1 MPKSSGYDP
10 NVLAALRKFAPR
22 SGDPLAFIATALIE
36 SGLNPRATGDSGHSF
51 GLFQLND
58 RGRLASYHLTPQ
70 QAYDPLTNARVSA
83 DEFSKYAAKGLKGAQ
98 LALAAQRPANHSA
111 YAAEFAKV
119 LPQAKAILAS
129 ADSGFGA
136 VPSATE
142 TPNSLE
148 TLPAGGLDV
157 KRLLMLL
164 RNQRGRSLRGIMPA
178 KNFRKEL
185 AKLVQGALAGAQ
197 QQAAQTS
204 LGQGLEPIAMDLTVG
219 GGPSAHGARPLGN
232 WQSDLA
238 YDLMGKPGEAIS
250 YPFPGTI
257 TRISGQ
263 PGGDPQFAGYGVT
276 IDDKYFLKH
285 LGALAP
291 GIKVGAKLRPGQEI
305 GTLDPTV
312 RGGAHV
318 HAAARDQA
326 LLDALLRAWGLKK

>member
-1 MPKSSGYDP
+1 VPKSSGYNP
-10 NVLAALRKFAPR
+10 AAIQALLQYAPR

-36 SGLNPRATGDSGHSF
+36 SNLNPAATGDSGHSH

-58 RGRLASYHLTPQ
+58 RGRLASYHLSPQ
-70 QAYDPLTNARVSA
+70 QAYDPGINARVSA

-98 LALAAQRPANHSA
+98 LALAAQRPSDPS
-111 YAAEFAKV
+111 YAAKFQAA
-119 LPQAKAILAS
+119 LPAAQAILAQGGGQ
-129 ADSGFGA
+129 APAQPLGA
-136 VPSATE
+136 
-142 TPNSLE
+142 SLQGV
-148 TLPAGGLDV
+148 TGKLDTA
-157 KRLLMLL
+157 RLLMLL

-185 AKLVQGALAGAQ
+185 TKLVQAASATSGVGAAQ
-197 QQAAQTS
+197 QS
-204 LGQGLEPIAMDLTVG
+204 LGRGLAPIAAALTVG
-219 GGPSAHGARPLGN
+219 GGPADHQARALGN
-232 WQSDLA
+232 WQSDEA
-238 YDLMGKPGEAIS
+238 YDLMGKAGETIN

-291 GIKVGAKLRPGQEI
+291 GVKVGAKLRPGQPI
-305 GTLDPTV
+305 GTLDPTT

-326 LLDALLRAWGLKK
+326 LLDALLKAWGLAK